1 MLHAGAMDVI
11 TTRIVI
17 IIPVAGIPINVGK
30 MTILIST
37 AAPILPVM
45 SITLDIIT
53 NGVILLL
60 SIECAMAIAQHV
72 MEGDAVAAKAATPP
86 TTSGLGN
93 QIIVVIIGAPVEELD
108 MDIFRENTQILI
120 LHVHTATVGAAGAQV
135 DQP

>member
-1 MLHAGAMDVI
+1 MDA
-11 TTRIVI
+11 I
-17 IIPVAGIPINVGK
+17 IILGAGIIPGGGIPISAGK
-30 MTILIST
+30 TTTPTST
-37 AAPILPVM
+37 LAPIPPVI
-45 SITLDIIT
+45 SITSATIIT
-53 NGVILLL
+53 GVTPLL